1 MTALSSYIDHAGQ
14 AVRLRWQRMEI
25 LASNIANAATPGFKA
40 RDMDF
45 ARTYQARL
53 SQGADTP
60 VALLYRQPLMASLD
74 GNTVEMAVEQAEF
87 ADNAVHYR
95 ASLTFL
101 EQRTQNMLRAL
112 KGE

>member
-1 MTALSSYIDHAGQ
+1 MTSLSSYIDNAAQ
-14 AVRLRWQRMEI
+14 AVTLRWQRMEI

-45 ARTYQARL
+45 ARAYAAKRDE
-53 SQGADTP
+53 GADAP
-60 VALLYRQPLMASLD
+60 VPLLYRQPLMASLD
-74 GNTVEMAVEQAEF
+74 GNTVELAVEQAEF
-87 ADNAVHYR
+87 ADNAVRYR
-95 ASLTFL
+95 ASLSFL

>member
-1 MTALSSYIDHAGQ
+1 MTALSSYTDSAAHA
-14 AVRLRWQRMEI
+14 VTLRWQRMEI

-45 ARTYQARL
+45 ARAYQARL
-53 SQGADTP
+53 EQGAQASVP
-60 VALLYRQPLMASLD
+60 LLYRQPLMASLD

-95 ASLTFL
+95 ASLSFL
-101 EQRTQNMLRAL
+101 EQRTQTMLRAL

>member
-1 MTALSSYIDHAGQ
+1 MTAITSYMDSATE
-14 AVRLRWQRMEI
+14 AVRLRWQRMEL

-45 ARTYQARL
+45 ARAYAARL
-53 SQGADTP
+53 QQGQEAQTP
-60 VALLYRQPLMASLD
+60 LLYRRPLMASLD

-95 ASLTFL
+95 ASLSFL
-101 EQRTQNMLRAL
+101 EQRAQTMMRAL